1 MNKDMTY
8 DQIFATSQDRMIEI
22 MKRVHEKCKN
32 DKIFEQVLLNNPTET
47 LKKEGLE
54 LQKDISFQ
62 IVKTKEEANVLP
74 DNVIPLLFE
83 ERKGALSEEEL
94 QKVAGGGGIF
104 DAVSGNST
112 FKTLIENEKLKD
124 EAAKQYFNN
133 DD

>member
-54 LQKDISFQ
+54 LQNGISFQ

-83 ERKGALSEEEL
+83 DREEALSEEEL
-94 QKVAGGGGIF
+94 QKVAGGGIF
-104 DAVSGNST
+104 DAVSANPR
-112 FKTLIENEKLKD
+112 FKTLIEIDKLKE
-124 EAAKQYFNN
+124 EAARQTFNN